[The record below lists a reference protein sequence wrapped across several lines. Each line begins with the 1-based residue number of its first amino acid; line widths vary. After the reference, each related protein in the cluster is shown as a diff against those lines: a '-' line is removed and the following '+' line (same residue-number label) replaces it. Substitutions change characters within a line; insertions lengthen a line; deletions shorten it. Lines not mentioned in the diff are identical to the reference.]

1 MTVRRCASVS
11 EVAPDSTVDEAMR
24 VRIQHEIPDLEI
36 EAETYSTWHIEN
48 YRQLTKKER
57 GPIFQCGG
65 YPWSVFFNMHQVPML
80 TKWQENSSFSL
91 WQ

>member
-1 MTVRRCASVS
+1 MTVRRCASLLKAVS
-11 EVAPDSTVDEAMR
+11 DRTVVEAMK

-57 GPIFQCGG
+57 GPIFNCGG
-65 YPWSVFFNMHQVPML
+65 YPWSVSFNMQEVSML
-80 TKWQENSSFSL
+80 TKWQANSSFSL
-91 WQ
+91 W